1 MSVIWINV
9 IYIGDANWDTYETPN
24 YSSWAWKYICQA
36 KNEICMKL
44 QGEQWMASNHY
55 SIKKQYKLLMGKE
68 RQVNWSRF
76 VLDRYTQPKHILIL
90 LLAMQDILKTK

>member
-1 MSVIWINV
+1 MGFRETCLWNTDVSKLAWAVAQKDNMSVIWINV

-55 SIKKQYKLLMGKE
+55 SIKK
-68 RQVNWSRF
+68 
-76 VLDRYTQPKHILIL
+76 
-90 LLAMQDILKTK
+90 